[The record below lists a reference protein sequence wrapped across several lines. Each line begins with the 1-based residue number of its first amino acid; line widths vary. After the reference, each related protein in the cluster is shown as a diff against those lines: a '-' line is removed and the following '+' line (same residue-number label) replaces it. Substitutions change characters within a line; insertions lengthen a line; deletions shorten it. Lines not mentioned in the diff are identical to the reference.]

1 MAAAA
6 KKTKPSGPQLSIAQ
20 ALIQLTHRGPLHII
34 LIGLALIWLT
44 PTLGLGITSFRSR
57 GDIASSG
64 WWTTVSGQR
73 SSTAVALELSV
84 DADSTGRGIRVNA
97 AQSEL
102 LRGATDGVPA
112 AAIGQVD
119 IIEVRGELHID
130 SIDDALNMP
139 GIGNLTVTGSATA
152 EFEPAAGFSS
162 YFIIEEVLAG
172 EAGAIVSYRLTGR
185 QALDGVIEV
194 DDINDGKRIPR
205 TGTLTV
211 LEDGSY
217 TFERRSSFVGT
228 FEATIADDALAQ
240 RPIPVH
246 YSVVQSGGVLQSFPA
261 DETAD
266 IPLAGKLSVSADGSY
281 SFDPLP
287 DYVGTLVSEVS
298 RLNPILTADNYRGV
312 LQRPD
317 LPPPGFADNLRN
329 SLIVTIPSTIFP
341 ILLASLAAY
350 AFAWMDFPLRDTIY
364 LVIIG
369 LLVIPLQ
376 TTWVPVLK
384 FLNTLG
390 INGEFAGI
398 WLTHSSYGLPFSIFL
413 LYSFFR
419 DLPREVFEAARIDG
433 ASEFFV
439 FFRIVIPL
447 SMPAI
452 ASLAI
457 FQFVWVWN
465 DLMNALIFLDRD
477 KAPLTIGIRNLL
489 GQYGN
494 EWHLLAAGAFVSM
507 IIPLI
512 VFLAFQ
518 GYFVRGLTAGAV
530 KG

>member
-84 DADSTGRGIRVNA
+84 DADSTGRGIRVSA
-97 AQSEL
+97 VESDL
-102 LRGATDGVPA
+102 LRGATEGFPA

-185 QALDGVIEV
+185 QALDGVIAV

-261 DETAD
+261 DKTAD

-281 SFDPLP
+281 SFEPLP
-287 DYVGTLVSEVS
+287 DFVGTLVSEVS
-298 RLNPILTADNYRGV
+298 RLNLILTADNYRGV

-341 ILLASLAAY
+341 ILLASAGGIRLRLDGIPPARHHLPGDHRPVGHPAANDLGARSEISQYPGHQRRIRWHLAHPFLLRPALFDLP
-350 AFAWMDFPLRDTIY
+350 ALQLLPRFAARSLR
-364 LVIIG
+364 G
-369 LLVIPLQ
+369 P
-376 TTWVPVLK
+376 PASMAPAN
-384 FLNTLG
+384 FSSSS
-390 INGEFAGI
+390 A
-398 WLTHSSYGLPFSIFL
+398 SSYHCPCPP
-413 LYSFFR
+413 
-419 DLPREVFEAARIDG
+419 LPRSPSFNSSG
-433 ASEFFV
+433 S
-439 FFRIVIPL
+439 
-447 SMPAI
+447 
-452 ASLAI
+452 
-457 FQFVWVWN
+457 
-465 DLMNALIFLDRD
+465 
-477 KAPLTIGIRNLL
+477 G
-489 GQYGN
+489 
-494 EWHLLAAGAFVSM
+494 M
-507 IIPLI
+507 I
-512 VFLAFQ
+512 
-518 GYFVRGLTAGAV
+518 
-530 KG
+530 